1 MGKTEAKK
9 RADAGG
15 ISIGELREMIV
26 KARGKRVEC
35 NLNPQLTHEQALDIF
50 ERALEGRDATEV
62 PKTLVV
68 DVYRPNRMKA
78 TRDHLTISNILRVC
92 L

>member
-1 MGKTEAKK
+1 MGRTEAKK

-15 ISIGELREMIV
+15 ISIGELRRLIV
-26 KARGKRVEC
+26 AARGKRLAC
-35 NLNPQLTHEQALDIF
+35 NINPQLTHEQALDIF
-50 ERALEGRDATEV
+50 EAALEGRDDAEV
-62 PKTLVV
+62 PKTLVQ
-68 DVYRPNRMKA
+68 DIYRPKRMKA